1 MVQAKPR
8 GGAQTL
14 PWRRQWQESRAILL
28 PLYLVKS
35 QKVRHSD
42 AMKLKLIKIKS
53 KEADVKVFEKKEWA
67 KANKEHY
74 RKLLNWKQKEYSA
87 VAFDRE
93 EIVGIIDAT
102 VQAGVMYVKMVI
114 VSENYRKKGAGEML
128 MRKME
133 MIARKQKAHKIYL
146 HTGKSWGAAT
156 TISYFVQNGL
166 ISIICITAAY
176 YLSKWI
182 IRKATEGP
190 TQ

>member
-1 MVQAKPR
+1 MR
-8 GGAQTL
+8 
-14 PWRRQWQESRAILL
+14 
-28 PLYLVKS
+28 
-35 QKVRHSD
+35 
-42 AMKLKLIKIKS
+42 
-53 KEADVKVFEKKEWA
+53 
-67 KANKEHY
+67 
-74 RKLLNWKQKEYSA
+74 
-87 VAFDRE
+87 
-93 EIVGIIDAT
+93 
-102 VQAGVMYVKMVI
+102 QAGVMYVKMVI

>member
-1 MVQAKPR
+1 
-8 GGAQTL
+8 
-14 PWRRQWQESRAILL
+14 
-28 PLYLVKS
+28 
-35 QKVRHSD
+35 
-42 AMKLKLIKIKS
+42 MKLKLIKIKS

-146 HTGKSWGAAT
+146 HTGKSWGAAKFYKKLGYKVT
-156 TISYFVQNGL
+156 GNLPNHYGNVDFV
-166 ISIICITAAY
+166 IF
-176 YLSKWI
+176 SKI
-182 IRKATEGP
+182 L
-190 TQ
+190 